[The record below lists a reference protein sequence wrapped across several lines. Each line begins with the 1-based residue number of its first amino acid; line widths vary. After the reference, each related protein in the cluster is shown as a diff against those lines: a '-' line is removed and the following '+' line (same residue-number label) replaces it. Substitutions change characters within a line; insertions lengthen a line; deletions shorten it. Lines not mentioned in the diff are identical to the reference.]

1 MMLHQCRSIVAG
13 RVLTLPRRLVGSGQH
28 AAAAASLW
36 GGKGASAERVQEPT
50 LASARG
56 GRNSPWDRLPSAARC
71 PPAPAPVPPTM
82 LARARFRCL
91 STSRESTDRPD
102 GNPAAGGSSERAQER
117 MDAQTEV
124 SAPVTHTPKARA
136 SAAGDQWFDD
146 RFSPVSTPRMRAR
159 MRLRFRTCSI
169 HSIACSVRA
178 SDCMHAQ
185 TRHNKLRPVHT
196 RDVHARTDERVSN
209 TVLVPAPRDVSSW
222 HARTC
227 RSATDI

>member
-1 MMLHQCRSIVAG
+1 MRKGCKSQHWQVRGADAIRPGIGCHPLPDAHPPPRPFRRRCWRAQGFAAC
-13 RVLTLPRRLVGSGQH
+13 PRRASRQTAPTATPPQ
-28 AAAAASLW
+28 AAAVSVPRRGW
-36 GGKGASAERVQEPT
+36 T
-50 LASARG
+50 LRRRSQRQSHTPRRHEHLQQATSG
-56 GRNSPWDRLPSAARC
+56 LTTGSLPSRLHACAH
-71 PPAPAPVPPTM
+71 A
-82 LARARFRCL
+82 FR
-91 STSRESTDRPD
+91 
-102 GNPAAGGSSERAQER
+102 
-117 MDAQTEV
+117 
-124 SAPVTHTPKARA
+124 
-136 SAAGDQWFDD
+136 
-146 RFSPVSTPRMRAR
+146 
-159 MRLRFRTCSI
+159 RLRFRTCSI